1 MTQSTQEQLR
11 FHPSNGKTIRADF
24 NGGELSSDFG
34 ALLLRETILHSG
46 LISRLTQAIDDKRH
60 PSYIDHSLQNLLV
73 QRILQMACGYED
85 ANDSNRLRKDPMLKL
100 AAGRNPLDDDNHLAS
115 SPTYTRLGKSMR
127 RKDIYQMAEA
137 FVHHFIAS
145 YDLPPMAIV
154 IDLDHTP
161 TITHGSQQMN
171 LFNAKYQDYC
181 YLPLLIFEGLSG
193 KLITAILRPGKTPT
207 GRENAAIIKR
217 VIKLIRKRW
226 PKTHLLVRGDSH
238 FAQPELIHVV
248 QANAHAD
255 YVLGK
260 GAGHKTALRP
270 KAKELLDQARRAF
283 KVKTAL
289 AKLNDMPEPE
299 RLRLYGEAEYQA
311 KSWKGLHTR
320 VIYKAEVNEKG
331 DNPRFI
337 VTSIKEASPEVIYED
352 LYCPRGQDEN
362 FIKHLKSDLSGDRL
376 SDQGF
381 LANHLRLFYACAA
394 YVLHYEL
401 RTKALKGTDLEK
413 AQPSTV
419 ITKLCKVAVKVVE
432 YKDRIKLHLPS
443 SCPFKKLLQHV
454 TEIFYQMPLPRP
466 G

>member
-1 MTQSTQEQLR
+1 MPKSTQEQLR

-34 ALLLRETILHSG
+34 ALLMRETLLHSG
-46 LISRLTQAIDDKRH
+46 LIEELSGAIHDKRH
-60 PSYIDHSLQNLLV
+60 QSYVDHSLQDLLV
-73 QRILQMACGYED
+73 QRIMQMACGYED
-85 ANDSNRLRKDPMLKL
+85 ANDSNHLRKDPMFKL
-100 AAGRNPLDDDNHLAS
+100 ASGRNPLDNESHLAS
-115 SPTYTRLGKSMR
+115 APTFTRLGKSMTR
-127 RKDIYQMAEA
+127 QDIYRIAEA
-137 FVHHFIAS
+137 FVHHFIRS
-145 YDLPPMAIV
+145 YELPPMAAI

-161 TITHGSQQMN
+161 AITHGGQQLN
-171 LFNAKYQDYC
+171 LFNVKYQDYC
-181 YLPLLIFEGLSG
+181 YLPLMIFEGLSG
-193 KLITAILRPGKTPT
+193 KLITTILRPGKTPT
-207 GRENAAIIKR
+207 GRENAAILKR
-217 VIKLIRKRW
+217 IIKLIRKKW

-238 FAQPELIHVV
+238 FAQPELMQVV
-248 QANAHAD
+248 QDDPHSD

-270 KAKELLDQARRAF
+270 KAKALLDEAREALR
-283 KVKTAL
+283 VKTEL
-289 AKLNDMPEPE
+289 AKLNHTPEPD

-311 KSWKGLHTR
+311 KSWEGLDTR
-320 VIYKAEVNEKG
+320 IIYKAEVNQKG

-337 VTSIKEASPEVIYED
+337 VTSMKKPSPEVIYEE

-401 RTKALKGTDLEK
+401 RTKALKGTELEK

-432 YKDRIKLHLPS
+432 YKDRIKLHLPR
-443 SCPFKKLLQHV
+443 SCPFKGIFQHV
-454 TEIFYQMPLPRP
+454 TEVFYSMPLARP